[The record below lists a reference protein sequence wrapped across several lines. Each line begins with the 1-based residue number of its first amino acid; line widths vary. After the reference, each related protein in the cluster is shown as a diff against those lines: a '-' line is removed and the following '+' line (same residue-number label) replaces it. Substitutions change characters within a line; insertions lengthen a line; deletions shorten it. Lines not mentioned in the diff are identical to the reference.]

1 MASKVTVDPGKL
13 TQFSAKIVQKV
24 GVPEEDAERTARMP
38 VAAGRVTLGKSRSI
52 VARVEK
58 AAIASPLSDEA
69 EVIRKAGI
77 ELVDID
83 AANEEEIIAKARDAE
98 VVFTVRAAFT
108 RRVFENLPKLQA
120 VVRCGVG
127 YDNIDVD
134 AATDNNVLV
143 VNIPDF
149 CFEEVSNH
157 AILLLIACAKKL
169 VRMNHLLKT
178 AGWGAS
184 RQIMQPMGSI
194 WGQTLGIVGC
204 GNIGRMTARKA
215 KCFGLKV
222 IGYDPYVDH
231 HLAKESGITLKSLPE
246 VMGESDYVS
255 LHPCLNQETFH
266 LIGEKE
272 LTLMKPSAYLI
283 NTARGS
289 VVDEPA
295 LISALQDKRI
305 AGAGLDVF
313 EKDPIDPDNPLL
325 KMDNIIAT
333 PHSASYCDASFKQ
346 LRISVG
352 QEAVRVAQGRW
363 PKNVVNKDVKPKIN
377 LVKED

>member
-1 MASKVTVDPGKL
+1 
-13 TQFSAKIVQKV
+13 
-24 GVPEEDAERTARMP
+24 
-38 VAAGRVTLGKSRSI
+38 VTLEKNKAV
-52 VARVEK
+52 VARVER

-77 ELVDID
+77 ELMDID
-83 AANEEEIIAKARDAE
+83 AVSEDEIIAKAREAD

-108 RRVFENLPKLQA
+108 RRIFENLPKLRA
-120 VVRCGVG
+120 VVRCGIG
-127 YDNIDVD
+127 FDNIDVD
-134 AATDNNVLV
+134 AATDNHVLV

-157 AILLLIACAKKL
+157 AIVLLMACAKKL

-184 RQIMQPMGSI
+184 RQIMEPMGSI
-194 WGQTLGIVGC
+194 WGQTVGIVGC

-215 KCFGLKV
+215 QCFGLKV
-222 IGYDPYVDH
+222 IGYDPYVDRN
-231 HLAKESGITLKSLPE
+231 LARESGIALKSLPE
-246 VMGESDYVS
+246 VMGKSDYVS

-295 LISALQDKRI
+295 LIRALQDKRI
-305 AGAGLDVF
+305 AGAGIDVF

-325 KMDNIIAT
+325 KMDCVIVT
-333 PHSASYCDASFKQ
+333 PHTAFYCDASFKR

-363 PKNVVNKDVKPKIN
+363 PRNLVNKEVKPKVS
-377 LVKED
+377 LVKEG

>member
-1 MASKVTVDPGKL
+1 LEKNKA
-13 TQFSAKIVQKV
+13 
-24 GVPEEDAERTARMP
+24 
-38 VAAGRVTLGKSRSI
+38 I

-58 AAIASPLSDEA
+58 AVIALPLSDEA
-69 EVIRKAGI
+69 EVIQKAGI
-77 ELVDID
+77 ELMDID
-83 AANEEEIIAKARDAE
+83 AANEDEIIAKAKNVDVA
-98 VVFTVRAAFT
+98 FTVRAAFT

-120 VVRCGVG
+120 VVRCGIG

-134 AATDNNVLV
+134 AATDNHVLV

-157 AILLLIACAKKL
+157 AIVLLMACAKKL

-184 RQIMQPMGSI
+184 RQIMEPMGSL

-215 KCFGLKV
+215 QCFGLKV
-222 IGYDPYVDH
+222 IGYDPYVDQ

-272 LTLMKPSAYLI
+272 LHVMKPSAYLI
-283 NTARGS
+283 NTSRGS

-295 LISALQDKRI
+295 LIRVLRDKRI
-305 AGAGLDVF
+305 AGAGIDVF

-325 KMDNIIAT
+325 KMDSVIVT
-333 PHSASYCDASFKQ
+333 PHSAFYCDASFKR

-352 QEAVRVAQGRW
+352 QEAVRVAQGGW
-363 PKNVVNKDVKPKIN
+363 PKNVVNKDVKPKVN
-377 LVKED
+377 LVKSP

>member
-1 MASKVTVDPGKL
+1 MEKNKA
-13 TQFSAKIVQKV
+13 I
-24 GVPEEDAERTARMP
+24 
-38 VAAGRVTLGKSRSI
+38 I
-52 VARVEK
+52 ARVER
-58 AAIASPLSDEA
+58 AAIAWPLSDEA
-69 EVIRKAGI
+69 EVIQKAGI
-77 ELVDID
+77 ELMDID
-83 AANEEEIIAKARDAE
+83 AATEDEIIAKAKDAD
-98 VVFTVRAAFT
+98 VVFIVRTAFT
-108 RRVFENLPKLQA
+108 RRVFENLPKLRA
-120 VVRCGVG
+120 VIRCGVG
-127 YDNIDVD
+127 YDNVDVD
-134 AATDNNVLV
+134 AATDNRVLV

-157 AILLLIACAKKL
+157 AIVLLMACAKKL

-184 RQIMQPMGSI
+184 RRIMEPMGSI
-194 WGQTLGIVGC
+194 LAQILGIVGC

-215 KCFGLKV
+215 QCFGLNV
-222 IGYDPYVDH
+222 IGHDPYVDRN
-231 HLAKESGITLKSLPE
+231 LARESGITLKSLPE
-246 VMGESDYVS
+246 VMGESDYLS

-272 LTLMKPSAYLI
+272 LALMKPSAYLI
-283 NTARGS
+283 NTSRGS

-295 LISALQDKRI
+295 LIRALRDKRI

-325 KMDNIIAT
+325 NMDNVIVT
-333 PHSASYCDASFKQ
+333 PHSASYCDASFKR

-363 PKNVVNKDVKPKIN
+363 PRNVVNQDVKPKVA
-377 LVKED
+377 LAKENSPGAAIP

>member
-1 MASKVTVDPGKL
+1 MEKNRA
-13 TQFSAKIVQKV
+13 
-24 GVPEEDAERTARMP
+24 
-38 VAAGRVTLGKSRSI
+38 I
-52 VARVEK
+52 VARVER
-58 AAIASPLSDEA
+58 AATASPLSDEA
-69 EVIRKAGI
+69 EVIQKAGI

-83 AANEEEIIAKARDAE
+83 AASEDEIIAKAKDAA

-108 RRVFENLPKLQA
+108 RRVFENLPELQA
-120 VVRCGVG
+120 VVRCGIG

-157 AILLLIACAKKL
+157 AIVLLMACAKKL
-169 VRMNHLLKT
+169 VRMDHLLKT
-178 AGWGAS
+178 DGWGAS
-184 RQIMQPMGSI
+184 RRIMEPMSSI

-215 KCFGLKV
+215 QCFGLKV
-222 IGYDPYVDH
+222 IGSDPYVDRN
-231 HLAKESGITLKSLPE
+231 LTKESGITLKSLPE

-272 LTLMKPSAYLI
+272 LQMMKSSAYLI

-295 LISALQDKRI
+295 LIRALQHKKI
-305 AGAGLDVF
+305 AGAALDVF

-325 KMDNIIAT
+325 KIDNAIVT
-333 PHSASYCDASFKQ
+333 PHSASYCDASFKR

-352 QEAVRVAQGRW
+352 QEAVRIALGRW
-363 PKNVVNKDVKPKIN
+363 PKNVVNKDVKPKVN
-377 LVKED
+377 LVKES

>member
-1 MASKVTVDPGKL
+1 M
-13 TQFSAKIVQKV
+13 QKNK
-24 GVPEEDAERTARMP
+24 A
-38 VAAGRVTLGKSRSI
+38 I
-52 VARVEK
+52 VARVEN

-77 ELVDID
+77 ELLDI
-83 AANEEEIIAKARDAE
+83 AAAGEDEIIARAGEAD

-108 RRVFENLPKLQA
+108 RRVFENLPRLLA
-120 VVRCGVG
+120 VVRCGIG
-127 YDNIDVD
+127 YDNVDVE

-157 AILLLIACAKKL
+157 AIVLLMACAKKL
-169 VRMNHLLKT
+169 VRMNNLLKT

-184 RQIMQPMGSI
+184 RRIMQPMGSI
-194 WGQTLGIVGC
+194 WGQTIGIVGC

-215 KCFGLKV
+215 RCFGLNV
-222 IGYDPYVDH
+222 IGSDPYVDRD
-231 HLAKESGITLKSLPE
+231 LARESGITLKSLPE

-272 LTLMKPSAYLI
+272 LALMKPTAYLI

-289 VVDEPA
+289 IVDEPA
-295 LISALQDKRI
+295 LIRALRDDKI

-313 EKDPIDPDNPLL
+313 EKDPIDDDNPLL
-325 KMDNIIAT
+325 KMDNVIAT
-333 PHSASYCDASFKQ
+333 PHSASYCDASFKR

-352 QEAVRVAQGRW
+352 QEAVRVAQGKW
-363 PKNVVNKDVKPKIN
+363 PRNVVNQGVKPKVD
-377 LVKED
+377 LRREYPSRH

>member
-1 MASKVTVDPGKL
+1 MA
-13 TQFSAKIVQKV
+13 
-24 GVPEEDAERTARMP
+24 ARR
-38 VAAGRVTLGKSRSI
+38 GTLEKNRSI

-69 EVIRKAGI
+69 EVIKKAGI
-77 ELVDID
+77 ELMDID
-83 AANEEEIIAKARDAE
+83 AVSEDEIIAKATEAD
-98 VVFTVRAAFT
+98 VIFTVRAAFT
-108 RRVFENLPKLQA
+108 RRVFENLPRLQA
-120 VVRCGVG
+120 VVRCGIG

-134 AATDNNVLV
+134 AATDNRVLV

-157 AILLLIACAKKL
+157 AIVLLMACAKKL
-169 VRMNHLLKT
+169 VKMNQLFKI

-184 RQIMQPMGSI
+184 RKIMEPMGSI
-194 WGQTLGIVGC
+194 WGQTIGIVGC

-215 KCFGLKV
+215 QCFGLKV
-222 IGYDPYVDH
+222 IGYDPYVDPS
-231 HLAKESGITLKSLPE
+231 LARESGIILRNLPE
-246 VMGESDYVS
+246 VMEESDYIS

-272 LTLMKPSAYLI
+272 LHMMKPGAYLI
-283 NTARGS
+283 NTSRGS

-295 LISALQDKRI
+295 LIRVLQDKRI

-325 KMDNIIAT
+325 NMDQVIVT
-333 PHSASYCDASFKQ
+333 PHSAFYCDASFKR

-363 PKNVVNKDVKPKIN
+363 PKNVVNKDVKPKVD
-377 LVKED
+377 LVKEG

>member
-1 MASKVTVDPGKL
+1 MD
-13 TQFSAKIVQKV
+13 KICRLL
-24 GVPEEDAERTARMP
+24 AARRIQLNKNI
-38 VAAGRVTLGKSRSI
+38 AI
-52 VARVEK
+52 VARVER
-58 AAIASPLSDEA
+58 AAIAAPLSDEA
-69 EVIRKAGI
+69 EVINKAGI

-83 AANEEEIIAKARDAE
+83 AVSEDEIIAKARDAD
-98 VVFTVRAAFT
+98 VIFTIRAAFT

-120 VVRCGVG
+120 VIRCGIG

-134 AATDNNVLV
+134 AATDNRVLA

-157 AILLLIACAKKL
+157 AIVLLLACAKKL

-178 AGWGAS
+178 AGWGES
-184 RQIMQPMGSI
+184 RRIMEPMGSI
-194 WGQTLGIVGC
+194 WGQTIGIVGC

-215 KCFGLKV
+215 QCFGLNV
-222 IGYDPYVDH
+222 IGHDPYVDRN
-231 HLAKESGITLKSLPE
+231 LARESGITLMSLPE

-272 LTLMKPSAYLI
+272 LTLMKPGAYLI
-283 NTARGS
+283 NTSRGS

-295 LISALQDKRI
+295 LIRVLQDKKI

-325 KMDNIIAT
+325 NMDNVIVT
-333 PHSASYCDASFKQ
+333 PHSAFYCDASFKR

-363 PKNVVNKDVKPKIN
+363 PRNVVNKNVKPKVN
-377 LVKED
+377 LVKES

>member
-1 MASKVTVDPGKL
+1 
-13 TQFSAKIVQKV
+13 
-24 GVPEEDAERTARMP
+24 
-38 VAAGRVTLGKSRSI
+38 VTLEKNKAV
-52 VARVEK
+52 VARVER

-77 ELVDID
+77 ELMDID
-83 AANEEEIIAKARDAE
+83 AVSEDEIIAKAREAD

-108 RRVFENLPKLQA
+108 RRIFENLPKLRA
-120 VVRCGVG
+120 VVRCGIG
-127 YDNIDVD
+127 FDNIDVD
-134 AATDNNVLV
+134 AATDNHVLV

-157 AILLLIACAKKL
+157 AIVLLMACAKKL

-184 RQIMQPMGSI
+184 RQIMEPMGSI
-194 WGQTLGIVGC
+194 WGQTVGIVGC

-215 KCFGLKV
+215 QCFGLKV
-222 IGYDPYVDH
+222 IGYDPYVDRN
-231 HLAKESGITLKSLPE
+231 LARESGIALKSLPE

-295 LISALQDKRI
+295 LIRALQDKRI
-305 AGAGLDVF
+305 AGAGIDVF

-325 KMDNIIAT
+325 KMDCVIVT
-333 PHSASYCDASFKQ
+333 PHTAFYCDASFKR

-363 PKNVVNKDVKPKIN
+363 PRNLVNKEVKPKVS
-377 LVKED
+377 LVKEG

>member
-1 MASKVTVDPGKL
+1 LEKNRA
-13 TQFSAKIVQKV
+13 
-24 GVPEEDAERTARMP
+24 
-38 VAAGRVTLGKSRSI
+38 I
-52 VARVEK
+52 VARVER
-58 AAIASPLSDEA
+58 AAIAAPLSDEA
-69 EVIRKAGI
+69 EVIKKAGI
-77 ELVDID
+77 ELMDID
-83 AANEEEIIAKARDAE
+83 AATEDEIIAKAKDAV

-108 RRVFENLPKLQA
+108 RRVFENLPKLRA

-134 AATDNNVLV
+134 AATDNKVLV

-157 AILLLIACAKKL
+157 AIVLLMACAKKL

-215 KCFGLKV
+215 KCFGLNV
-222 IGYDPYVDH
+222 IGYDPYVDQN
-231 HLAKESGITLKSLPE
+231 LARESGIALKSLPE
-246 VMGESDYVS
+246 VMGGSDYVS

-272 LTLMKPSAYLI
+272 LHMMKPSAYLI

-295 LISALQDKRI
+295 LIKALRDERI
-305 AGAGLDVF
+305 AGAGIDVF

-325 KMDNIIAT
+325 KMDHVIVT
-333 PHSASYCDASFKQ
+333 PHSAFYCEASFKR

-363 PKNVVNKDVKPKIN
+363 PKNVVNKDVKPKVN
-377 LVKED
+377 LAKEG

>member
-1 MASKVTVDPGKL
+1 MAARKVKL
-13 TQFSAKIVQKV
+13 EKNRA
-24 GVPEEDAERTARMP
+24 
-38 VAAGRVTLGKSRSI
+38 I

-69 EVIRKAGI
+69 EVIQKAGI
-77 ELVDID
+77 ELMDID
-83 AANEEEIIAKARDAE
+83 AADEDEIIAKAREAD
-98 VVFTVRAAFT
+98 VVFTVRTAFT

-120 VVRCGVG
+120 VVRCGIG

-134 AATDNNVLV
+134 AATDNHVLV

-157 AILLLIACAKKL
+157 AIVLLMACAKKL
-169 VRMNHLLKT
+169 VRMNNLLKT

-184 RQIMQPMGSI
+184 RQIMEPMGSI

-215 KCFGLKV
+215 LCFGLNV
-222 IGYDPYVDH
+222 IGHDPYVDQN
-231 HLAKESGITLKSLPE
+231 LAKESGITLKSLPE
-246 VMGESDYVS
+246 VMRESDYVS

-272 LTLMKPSAYLI
+272 LHMMKPSSFLI
-283 NTARGS
+283 NTSRGS

-295 LISALQDKRI
+295 LIRTLQDKRI

-325 KMDNIIAT
+325 KIDNVIVT
-333 PHSASYCDASFKQ
+333 PHSASYCDASFRR

-363 PKNVVNKDVKPKIN
+363 PKNVVNKGVKPKVN
-377 LVKED
+377 LAKEG

>member
-1 MASKVTVDPGKL
+1 L
-13 TQFSAKIVQKV
+13 
-24 GVPEEDAERTARMP
+24 EN
-38 VAAGRVTLGKSRSI
+38 SRCI
-52 VARVEK
+52 IARVEK
-58 AAIASPLSDEA
+58 RAIAWPLSDEA
-69 EVIRKAGI
+69 EVIKKAGI

-83 AANEEEIIAKARDAE
+83 AATEDEIIAKAKDAD
-98 VVFTVRAAFT
+98 VVFIVRTLFT
-108 RRVFENLPKLQA
+108 RRVFENLPKLRA
-120 VVRCGVG
+120 VIRCGVG
-127 YDNIDVD
+127 YDNVDVD
-134 AATDNNVLV
+134 AATDNKVLV
-143 VNIPDF
+143 VNVPDF

-169 VRMNHLLKT
+169 VLLDHTLKT
-178 AGWGAS
+178 NGWKAS
-184 RQIMQPMGSI
+184 RQLLDPMGSI

-215 KCFGLKV
+215 KCFGLNV
-222 IGYDPYVDH
+222 IGSDPYVDRN
-231 HLAKESGITLKSLPE
+231 LARESGITLKSLPE
-246 VMGESDYVS
+246 VMRESDYVS

-272 LTLMKPSAYLI
+272 LAVMKPSAYLI
-283 NTARGS
+283 NTSRGS

-295 LISALQDKRI
+295 LISALHDKKI

-325 KMDNIIAT
+325 KMGQVIIT
-333 PHSASYCDASFKQ
+333 PHSASYCEASFKR

-352 QEAVRVAQGRW
+352 EEAVRVARGRW

-377 LVKED
+377 LVRES

>member
-1 MASKVTVDPGKL
+1 VS
-13 TQFSAKIVQKV
+13 
-24 GVPEEDAERTARMP
+24 P
-38 VAAGRVTLGKSRSI
+38 VAARRIELGKNRAI
-52 VARVEK
+52 VARVER
-58 AAIASPLSDEA
+58 AAIAAPLSDEA
-69 EVIRKAGI
+69 ELIQKAGI
-77 ELVDID
+77 ELIDID
-83 AANEEEIIAKARDAE
+83 AASEEEIIVKAREPD
-98 VVFTVRAAFT
+98 VVFTVRTAFT

-120 VVRCGVG
+120 VIRCGIG
-127 YDNIDVD
+127 YDNVDVD
-134 AATDNNVLV
+134 AATDNHVLV

-157 AILLLIACAKKL
+157 AIVLLMACAKKL

-184 RQIMQPMGSI
+184 RRIMQPMGSI

-215 KCFGLKV
+215 QCFGLKV
-222 IGYDPYVDH
+222 IGHDPYVDQN
-231 HLAKESGITLKSLPE
+231 LTRESGIVLKSLSE

-272 LTLMKPSAYLI
+272 LALMKPSAYLI

-295 LISALQDKRI
+295 LIRTLQAKSI
-305 AGAGLDVF
+305 AGAGIDVF

-325 KMDNIIAT
+325 KMDHVIVT
-333 PHSASYCDASFKQ
+333 PHSASYCDASFKR

-352 QEAVRVAQGRW
+352 QEAVRVAQGKW
-363 PKNVVNKDVKPKIN
+363 PRNVVNQDVKPKVN
-377 LVKED
+377 LVKEG